1 MHRTKTPREHT
12 RNPQEQKQKH
22 TRGGGGIGGL
32 KLCVVRQSFL
42 GSRRVGLLGGWFW
55 PWSSLHTTRGLDL
68 TESTEKGTNWG
79 GIGKER
85 ELGTRRSCAHLQ
97 GVPQKHA
104 QGGTTRP
111 RAPSIKSTGR
121 IHGRI
126 HADQRTSCPAPHARM
141 SRVNVKRERKS
152 GLRSEQHEGFA
163 ADREKM
169 NALRST
175 GPRQDEH
182 A

>member
-42 GSRRVGLLGGWFW
+42 GSRLVGLLGGWFW

-68 TESTEKGTNWG
+68 TESTEKRTNWG

-111 RAPSIKSTGR
+111 RATSIKSTRG
-121 IHGRI
+121 
-126 HADQRTSCPAPHARM
+126 Q
-141 SRVNVKRERKS
+141 N
-152 GLRSEQHEGFA
+152 
-163 ADREKM
+163 
-169 NALRST
+169 
-175 GPRQDEH
+175 PRQNPRRPTDLMSSTARPNVTRECE
-182 A
+182 ARAKIRT